1 MSLIKKK
8 VYVTQE
14 MYDSMLASFKSAYIA
29 IGVVATIL
37 VLLALYY
44 HIRYKRASGS
54 EDINKYK
61 ELRLNSALFLIP
73 CAVASFLSLG
83 FYPTQVGGEEGYKDV
98 QLTDLKGFAHFDGQ
112 TLKID
117 PLPSDY
123 SYTNYRIDPASP
135 QVFEV
140 YLGKNGSSNATVIVL
155 GEETSVPNNDLLYL
169 KD

>member
-1 MSLIKKK
+1 MH
-8 VYVTQE
+8 
-14 MYDSMLASFKSAYIA
+14 DSMSASFKSAFIA

-37 VLLALYY
+37 ILLVLYF
-44 HIRYKRASGS
+44 HIRSKLSG
-54 EDINKYK
+54 DTDVIAKYK
-61 ELRLNSALFLIP
+61 ELRFNSLLFLIP
-73 CAVASFLSLG
+73 CIITSLLCLG
-83 FYPTQVGGEEGYKDV
+83 LYPEQVGSVRGYTDV
-98 QLTDLKGFAHFDGQ
+98 QLTDLKGIAHFDGQ
-112 TLKID
+112 VLKID

>member
-14 MYDSMLASFKSAYIA
+14 MHDSMSASFKSAFIA
-29 IGVVATIL
+29 IGVIATIL
-37 VLLALYY
+37 ILLVLYF
-44 HIRYKRASGS
+44 HIRSKLSG
-54 EDINKYK
+54 DTDVIAKYK
-61 ELRLNSALFLIP
+61 ELRFNSLLFLIP
-73 CAVASFLSLG
+73 CVITSLLCLG
-83 FYPTQVGGEEGYKDV
+83 LYPSQVGSIAGYKDV
-98 QLTDLKGFAHFDGQ
+98 QLTDLKGVAHFDGQ
-112 TLKID
+112 VLKID

-155 GEETSVPNNDLLYL
+155 GEETNVPNNDLLYL

>member
-1 MSLIKKK
+1 MSLIRKT

-14 MYDSMLASFKSAYIA
+14 THDSMLASFKSAFIA
-29 IGVVATIL
+29 IGAIVTIL
-37 VLLALYY
+37 ILLALYF
-44 HIRYKRASGS
+44 HIRSKLLDDTDVIA
-54 EDINKYK
+54 KYK
-61 ELRLNSALFLIP
+61 ELRFNSLLFLIP
-73 CAVASFLSLG
+73 CVITSLLCLG
-83 FYPTQVGGEEGYKDV
+83 LYPSQVGSIAGYKDV
-98 QLTDLKGFAHFDGQ
+98 QLTDLKGVAHFDGQ
-112 TLKID
+112 VLKID

-155 GEETSVPNNDLLYL
+155 GEETNVPNNDLLYL

>member
-8 VYVTQE
+8 VYITQE
-14 MYDSMLASFKSAYIA
+14 MHDSMLASFKSAFIA

-44 HIRYKRASGS
+44 HIRYKQSSGS

-61 ELRLNSALFLIP
+61 ELRFNSALFLIP
-73 CAVASFLSLG
+73 CIITSLLCLG
-83 FYPTQVGGEEGYKDV
+83 LYPEQVGSVAGYEDV
-98 QLTDLKGFAHFDGQ
+98 QLTDLKGVAHFDGQ

-123 SYTNYRIDPASP
+123 SYTNYRIDSASP

-155 GEETSVPNNDLLYL
+155 GEETKVPNTDLLYL

>member
-14 MYDSMLASFKSAYIA
+14 MHDSMSASFKSAFIA

-37 VLLALYY
+37 ILLVLYF
-44 HIRYKRASGS
+44 HIRSKLSG
-54 EDINKYK
+54 DTDVIAKYK
-61 ELRLNSALFLIP
+61 ELRFNSLLFLIP
-73 CAVASFLSLG
+73 CIITSLLCLG
-83 FYPTQVGGEEGYKDV
+83 LYPEQVGSVRGYTDV
-98 QLTDLKGFAHFDGQ
+98 QLTDLKGITHFDGPV
-112 TLKID
+112 LKID

>member
-14 MYDSMLASFKSAYIA
+14 MHDSMSASFKSAFIA
-29 IGVVATIL
+29 IGVIATIL
-37 VLLALYY
+37 ILLVLYF
-44 HIRYKRASGS
+44 HIRSKLSG
-54 EDINKYK
+54 DTDVIAKYK
-61 ELRLNSALFLIP
+61 ELRFNSLLFLIP
-73 CAVASFLSLG
+73 CIITSLLCLG
-83 FYPTQVGGEEGYKDV
+83 LYPEQVGSVSGYTEV
-98 QLTDLKGFAHFDGQ
+98 QLTDLKGIAHFDGQ

-123 SYTNYRIDPASP
+123 SYTNHRIDPASP